1 MTTLHLTQE
10 FKCHLLASA
19 AIEQD
24 KSRYKESR
32 KKTETRISSISVNTQ
47 PKLLATVTYCN
58 FKWKK

>member
-47 PKLLATVTYCN
+47 PKLLATVTY
-58 FKWKK
+58 

>member
-1 MTTLHLTQE
+1 MNTHDITQE

-24 KSRYKESR
+24 KFRYKSR
-32 KKTETRISSISVNTQ
+32 KKTETRVSSISVNTQ
-47 PKLLATVTYCN
+47 PKLLARSTYYN

>member
-1 MTTLHLTQE
+1 MTTHDRTQE

-24 KSRYKESR
+24 KFRYKRSR
-32 KKTETRISSISVNTQ
+32 KKTETGVSPISVNTQ
-47 PKLLATVTYCN
+47 SKLLAMATYCN